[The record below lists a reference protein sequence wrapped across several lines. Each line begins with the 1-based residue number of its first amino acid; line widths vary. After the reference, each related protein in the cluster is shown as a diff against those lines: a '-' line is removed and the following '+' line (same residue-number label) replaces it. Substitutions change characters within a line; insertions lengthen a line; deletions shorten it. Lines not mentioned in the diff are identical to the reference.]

1 MFLLCVLGESDTLD
15 IKSQNSKQTVLPI
28 HNNFLSPMFH
38 LILALFQ
45 SLCEHHFF
53 QLYSKKKK
61 NKMKLVLEILQIP
74 SKLLYL
80 SIHIFRRDLN
90 DKLIAAAAP
99 NDIFTNSK
107 NRRR

>member
-1 MFLLCVLGESDTLD
+1 
-15 IKSQNSKQTVLPI
+15 
-28 HNNFLSPMFH
+28 
-38 LILALFQ
+38 
-45 SLCEHHFF
+45 
-53 QLYSKKKK
+53 
-61 NKMKLVLEILQIP
+61 MKLVLEILQIP